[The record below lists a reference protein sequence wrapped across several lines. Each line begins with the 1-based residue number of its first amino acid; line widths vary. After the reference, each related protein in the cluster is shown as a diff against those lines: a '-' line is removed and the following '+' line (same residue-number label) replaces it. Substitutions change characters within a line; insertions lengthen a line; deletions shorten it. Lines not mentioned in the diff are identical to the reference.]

1 MTFLTW
7 SLNLLYPV
15 LPLYFSG
22 RGSCKDFD
30 DPVVLRFSAFIGEP
44 MIYINNIV
52 TASIIFKYLIYKF

>member
-22 RGSCKDFD
+22 RGSCKDSD

-44 MIYINNIV
+44 MIYSTILLQLPLFLNI
-52 TASIIFKYLIYKF
+52 